1 MDFYLKFKEPF
12 IAILRG
18 PPNIGK
24 SFCIRNMVY
33 SCSTLKYMDRI
44 YVVCA
49 DPDHDGYRSYIPEGN
64 IYSYLTRTRKR
75 KDMNSLPE
83 WECPL
88 LSNLINHQ
96 KINPDSRCWLILD
109 GCLDMISLRYH
120 EEWKRTLSQCKAYGI
135 SVIISTHHVNR
146 RLPPYVKYIAT
157 HVLIWKYP
165 CYRKRQVL
173 HRDFLHGSGLRKD
186 ALSLLHEHHFLFMD
200 HVNNRYEG
208 IYNMKSIPDFK
219 LICS

>member
-88 LSNLINHQ
+88 LSNLINYQ

-135 SVIISTHHVNR
+135 SVIISTHHV
-146 RLPPYVKYIAT
+146 KYIAT

-173 HRDFLHGSGLRKD
+173 HRD
-186 ALSLLHEHHFLFMD
+186 FLFMD

>member
-135 SVIISTHHVNR
+135 SVIISTHHV
-146 RLPPYVKYIAT
+146 KYIAT

-173 HRDFLHGSGLRKD
+173 HRD
-186 ALSLLHEHHFLFMD
+186 FLFMD

>member
-1 MDFYLKFKEPF
+1 
-12 IAILRG
+12 
-18 PPNIGK
+18 
-24 SFCIRNMVY
+24 
-33 SCSTLKYMDRI
+33 
-44 YVVCA
+44 
-49 DPDHDGYRSYIPEGN
+49 
-64 IYSYLTRTRKR
+64 
-75 KDMNSLPE
+75 MNSLPE

-88 LSNLINHQ
+88 LSNLINYQ

-173 HRDFLHGSGLRKD
+173 HRDFLL
-186 ALSLLHEHHFLFMD
+186 MD

-219 LICS
+219 LIYS